1 MTLVYRKALEGEQST
16 TPIILSEY
24 IRGDPELNQKVSD
37 IHAWA
42 REGVIDQETAE
53 RHLNAYLACAA
64 WADAPYKKALIMPI
78 TDSPQFGNLPDLCV
92 VIQRVLISQVV
103 LRVFS
108 CLYK

>member
-103 LRVFS
+103 LRVFFLS
-108 CLYK
+108 L